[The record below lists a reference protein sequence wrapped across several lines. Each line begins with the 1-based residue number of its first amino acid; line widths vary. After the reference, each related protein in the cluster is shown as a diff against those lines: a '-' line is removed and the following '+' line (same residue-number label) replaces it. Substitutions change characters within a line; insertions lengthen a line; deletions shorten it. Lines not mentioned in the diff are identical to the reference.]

1 MLMLYHILF
10 IEGISNIKKYIFHSI
25 VGGIIA
31 TTIFM
36 ILKEY
41 RVLAFIFIFLIAT
54 IIVRQIYKKSIIVNI
69 VELIISSII
78 VIVTELIV
86 MVISI
91 LIVGHN
97 DLPSWLCAVILLVTM
112 SLEIYFSHKIIKF
125 KKVRIDNFIEKYNSI
140 LIVCINIIIVFLF
153 FKVLFQNSSI
163 EGLNLVECGVLFIA
177 IIVIN
182 LFYFIDLYKKDRNS
196 KKSELKE
203 SINPLIQDLID
214 EMKASEHEYK
224 NHLNILYCMIQVC
237 KEDELRDRAKKYI
250 GNVFEN
256 KNLLHN
262 LSNIEN
268 TILKAVLLSKITQ
281 AEKNEIKCC
290 YEINNQLE
298 CIPLDDS
305 ELTVVLSNLLNNAIE
320 AASKSDKKHI
330 NIFTEFREEKHII
343 KVSNSITNLTEEMMT
358 DISKVRFSTK
368 GKGRGYGLYNIKN
381 IINKYKGNVIMSLDS
396 DVFNITIEI

>member
-1 MLMLYHILF
+1 MLYHIIF
-10 IEGISNIKKYIFHSI
+10 IRENSKIKMQSIISII
-25 VGGIIA
+25 GGIIA
-31 TTIFM
+31 GLIFTVFNKYG
-36 ILKEY
+36 IITF
-41 RVLAFIFIFLIAT
+41 VLIFLLA
-54 IIVRQIYKKSIIVNI
+54 IIFLSKIYKKNIVVNI
-69 VELIISSII
+69 VGIIFSSII

-86 MVISI
+86 MVMSI

-97 DLPSWLCAVILLVTM
+97 DLPFWLYAVILLVTM
-112 SLEIYFSHKIIKF
+112 SLAIYFSYKIMKLKKF
-125 KKVRIDNFIEKYNSI
+125 RIDDFIEKYNSI
-140 LIVCINIIIVFLF
+140 FIVCINIIIVFLF
-153 FKVLFQNSSI
+153 FKVLFQNRFI
-163 EGLNLVECGVLFIA
+163 EGLNLVECGILFIA

-182 LFYFIDLYKKDRNS
+182 LFYFIDLYKKDRHS
-196 KKSELKE
+196 KKEELKE

-298 CIPLDDS
+298 GIPLDDS

-320 AASKSDKKHI
+320 AASKSEKKHI
-330 NIFTEFREEKHII
+330 NILTEFREEKHII
-343 KVSNSITNLTEEMMT
+343 KVSNSITNITEEMIPN
-358 DISKVRFSTK
+358 ISKVRFSTK

>member
-1 MLMLYHILF
+1 MQSI
-10 IEGISNIKKYIFHSI
+10 ISII
-25 VGGIIA
+25 GGIIA
-31 TTIFM
+31 GLIFTVFNKYG
-36 ILKEY
+36 IITF
-41 RVLAFIFIFLIAT
+41 VLIFLLA
-54 IIVRQIYKKSIIVNI
+54 IIFLSKIYKKNIVVNI
-69 VELIISSII
+69 VGIIFSSII

-86 MVISI
+86 MVMSI

-97 DLPSWLCAVILLVTM
+97 DLPFWLYAVILLVTM
-112 SLEIYFSHKIIKF
+112 SLAIYFSYKIMKLKKF
-125 KKVRIDNFIEKYNSI
+125 RIDDFIEKYNSI

-153 FKVLFQNSSI
+153 FKVLFQNRFI
-163 EGLNLVECGVLFIA
+163 EGLNLVECGILFIA

-182 LFYFIDLYKKDRNS
+182 LFYFIDLYKKDRHS
-196 KKSELKE
+196 KKEELKE

-298 CIPLDDS
+298 GIPLDDS

-320 AASKSDKKHI
+320 AASKSEKKHI
-330 NIFTEFREEKHII
+330 NILTEFREEKHII
-343 KVSNSITNLTEEMMT
+343 KVSNSITNITEEMMT